1 MTSSSSSNPP
11 ETLTDRARRYFAR
24 FLTPIVDVLIRLGVT
39 PNMVTAF
46 GFVAN
51 VVVGALAAAGYLTA
65 AGIALPLS
73 GAMDGLDG
81 ALARRLGKASKFG
94 AFLDSTLDRY
104 SEAVVLFGLL
114 VYATQ
119 RGLQT
124 EQMLVTITVVGSLM
138 VSYTRARAESLG
150 VDCKIGLLTR
160 LERFVILSAML
171 VFQQVTIGLLLL
183 AVLTHITAFQ
193 RMIVVLRTLRRVE
206 GASR

>member
-1 MTSSSSSNPP
+1 MTPSSSSNPSV
-11 ETLTDRARRYFAR
+11 TLTDRARRFFAR

-39 PNMVTAF
+39 PNVVTAF

-65 AGIALPLS
+65 AGIVLPLS

-114 VYATQ
+114 VYAIQ

-183 AVLTHITAFQ
+183 AVLTHVTALQ
-193 RMIVVLRTLRRVE
+193 RMVYVLRTLRRVE
-206 GASR
+206 GAPK

>member
-1 MTSSSSSNPP
+1 V
-11 ETLTDRARRYFAR
+11 TLTDRARRFFAR
-24 FLTPIVDVLIRLGVT
+24 FITPIVDVLIRLGVT

-51 VVVGALAAAGYLTA
+51 VVVAALAAAGYLVA
-65 AGIALPLS
+65 AGIALPLF

-81 ALARRLGKASKFG
+81 ALARRLGRAGRFG

-104 SEAVVLFGLL
+104 SEAVVLLGLL

-124 EQMLVTITVVGSLM
+124 EQLLVYITVVGSLM

-160 LERFVILSAML
+160 LERFVIMSAML
-171 VFQQVTIGLLLL
+171 IFQQVTIGLLVL
-183 AVLTHITAFQ
+183 AVLTNLTALQ
-193 RMIVVLRTLRRVE
+193 RMIYVLRTLRRVE
-206 GASR
+206 EAPR

>member
-1 MTSSSSSNPP
+1 V
-11 ETLTDRARRYFAR
+11 TLTDRARRFFAR
-24 FLTPIVDVLIRLGVT
+24 FITPIVDMLIRLGVT

-46 GFVAN
+46 GFAAN
-51 VVVGALAAAGYLTA
+51 VVVGVLAAAGYLTA
-65 AGIALPLS
+65 AGIALPIF

-124 EQMLVTITVVGSLM
+124 EQLLVYITVVGSLM
-138 VSYTRARAESLG
+138 VSYTRARAEALG

-160 LERFVILSAML
+160 LERFVIMSAML
-171 VFQQVTIGLLLL
+171 IFQQVTIGLLLL
-183 AVLTHITAFQ
+183 AVLTNLTAVQ
-193 RMIVVLRTLRRVE
+193 RMIYVLRMLRRVE
-206 GASR
+206 GEPG